1 MPKDCMSLIPE
12 IQSLVSDIGFFDYS
26 NSQIV
31 QSEYVDYLDPSRNVQ
46 EQPKKTENSYLVTF
60 SGKEIS
66 VIVGIVDIV
75 DSTKI
80 CAKLGPAKASKY
92 YQVFINSMSK
102 ILSEYGAV
110 VIKNIG
116 DCLLYYFPHGEKIEE
131 KYYENCINASNALLE
146 SHDVICDHLHNGGLP
161 SLNYRV
167 SLDYGNVIMMD
178 ANISSISDMIGPSIN
193 MCSKINRSAK
203 ENEMVIGGD
212 LYEIVKKQK
221 QFKFKTVKGYGI
233 GFRHSYPVYAVTKVR
248 SIEMAQTLKRNIS
261 IDSTKDEKK
270 LQKIHCINCNT
281 EIIEYYNEQYKGDR
295 GTCTICKIDFPLD

>member
-1 MPKDCMSLIPE
+1 MSLVPE
-12 IQSLVSDIGFFDYS
+12 IQGLVNDAGFFDYS
-26 NSQIV
+26 HPQIV
-31 QSEYVDYLDPSRNVQ
+31 QSTNVDYKVQ
-46 EQPKKTENSYLVTF
+46 EQKNTNDSYLVTF

-66 VIVGIVDIV
+66 VIVGIVDMV

-102 ILSEYGAV
+102 ILSEYGGV

-116 DCLLYYFPHGEKIEE
+116 DCLLYYFPYGEKIDE

-146 SHDVICDHLHNGGLP
+146 SHDIICDHLHNMDLP
-161 SLNYRV
+161 CLNYRV

-178 ANISSISDMIGPSIN
+178 ANISSICDMIGPPVN

-212 LYEIVKKQK
+212 LYEIVKKK
-221 QFKFKTVKGYGI
+221 SQFKFKNVKGHNI
-233 GFRHSYPVYAVTKVR
+233 GFRQTYPVYAVSKV
-248 SIEMAQTLKRNIS
+248 KS
-261 IDSTKDEKK
+261 ID
-270 LQKIHCINCNT
+270 LI
-281 EIIEYYNEQYKGDR
+281 
-295 GTCTICKIDFPLD
+295 

>member
-1 MPKDCMSLIPE
+1 MSLIPE
-12 IQSLVSDIGFFDYS
+12 IQGLVNDAGFFDYS
-26 NSQIV
+26 QTQMI
-31 QSEYVDYLDPSRNVQ
+31 QSTYVDYLDPSRKVQ
-46 EQPKKTENSYLVTF
+46 VQQKKTNDSYLVTF

-66 VIVGIVDIV
+66 VIVGIVDMV

-102 ILSEYGAV
+102 ILSECGGV

-116 DCLLYYFPHGEKIEE
+116 DCLLYYFPHGERIEE
-131 KYYENCINASNALLE
+131 KYYVNCINASNALLE
-146 SHDVICDHLHNGGLP
+146 SHDIICDHLYTEGLP

-193 MCSKINRSAK
+193 MCSKINHSAK

-212 LYEIVKKQK
+212 LYELVKKEK
-221 QFKFKTVKGYGI
+221 QFKFKTVKGCDLV
-233 GFRHSYPVYAVTKVR
+233 FRQSYPVYAVTKA
-248 SIEMAQTLKRNIS
+248 E
-261 IDSTKDEKK
+261 
-270 LQKIHCINCNT
+270 
-281 EIIEYYNEQYKGDR
+281 
-295 GTCTICKIDFPLD
+295 

>member
-1 MPKDCMSLIPE
+1 MPKDGMSLIPE
-12 IQSLVSDIGFFDYS
+12 IQGLVNDVGFFDYP
-26 NSQIV
+26 QIQMA
-31 QSEYVDYLDPSRNVQ
+31 QSTYVDYLDPSRRAPEPQ
-46 EQPKKTENSYLVTF
+46 KKVEGSYLVTF

-66 VIVGIVDIV
+66 VIVGIVDMV

-102 ILSEYGAV
+102 ILSEYGGV

-146 SHDVICDHLHNGGLP
+146 SHDSICDYLHKEGVP

-167 SLDYGNVIMMD
+167 SMDYGKVIMM
-178 ANISSISDMIGPSIN
+178 NTNLSSSSDMIGTPVN

-203 ENEMVIGGD
+203 ENEMVVGGD
-212 LYEIVKKQK
+212 LYEIVKKKK
-221 QFKFKTVKGYGI
+221 QFKFKSVKGCDI
-233 GFRHSYPVYAVTKVR
+233 GLKNSYPVYALTNV
-248 SIEMAQTLKRNIS
+248 E
-261 IDSTKDEKK
+261 STK
-270 LQKIHCINCNT
+270 LI
-281 EIIEYYNEQYKGDR
+281 
-295 GTCTICKIDFPLD
+295 